1 MDLQDQH
8 ETQKTPKSFGQTLE
22 QNQETNQE
30 TNQEPGQVQDQTEPE
45 AEAEAPVQSGQI
57 FVKSLTGDTICIDYR
72 PDLTVSE
79 LKNSIHSQLQIPVDQ
94 QRLIFQGKQLEDAN
108 TLADYNIASQNTIH
122 LVLRVKGGA
131 F

>member
-1 MDLQDQH
+1 MDLQDQY
-8 ETQKTPKSFGQTLE
+8 EPQKTSKSFGQTLE

-30 TNQEPGQVQDQTEPE
+30 PGQVQDQTDQTDQTE

-122 LVLRVKGGA
+122 LVLRVKGGD